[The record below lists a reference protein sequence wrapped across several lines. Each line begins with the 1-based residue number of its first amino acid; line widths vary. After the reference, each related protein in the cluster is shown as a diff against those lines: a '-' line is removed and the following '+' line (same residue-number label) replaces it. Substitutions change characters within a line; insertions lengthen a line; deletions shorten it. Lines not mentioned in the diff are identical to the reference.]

1 MPWLVDELAGA
12 AFGPW
17 GLAVVAGLGVGAL
30 VSRRYGPSLAG
41 AGTSG
46 ASGLAA
52 GPAESRNQVRDRVG
66 SGLSGV
72 RSWWQ
77 DLYDEAY
84 AEWQQSRA
92 VPPAIVGAVTT
103 ASVPATAQHVQATV
117 TKVVNT
123 GGPRVRGANGR
134 YVKSESA

>member
-12 AFGPW
+12 ALGPW
-17 GLAVVAGLGVGAL
+17 GLAVVAGIGVGAL
-30 VSRRYGPSLAG
+30 VSKRYGPSLAG
-41 AGTSG
+41 AATGA
-46 ASGLAA
+46 ASGVAA
-52 GPAESRNQVRDRVG
+52 GATASRAQVRDRVS

-77 DLYDEAY
+77 DVYDEAY
-84 AEWQQSRA
+84 TEWQQSRA
-92 VPPAIVGAVTT
+92 GTAAVVGTVKA
-103 ASVPATAQHVQATV
+103 ASVPTV
-117 TKVVNT
+117 APHAAVTVPKVVRT